1 MITGAGP
8 SGGPHVRVIKVSG
21 GSLTELTGFYAYDP
35 TFFLGGVDVAAA
47 DVTGDGIAEII
58 TGAGPSGGP
67 HVRVFA
73 FDGANLTELT
83 GFYAYDPTYF
93 LGGVHVAAADVTGD
107 GIAEIVTGAGP
118 SGGPHVKVIAFDGT
132 DLTVLASF
140 YAYDPTYFLG
150 GVHVAS
156 AETPREGEAATV
168 LAQGFRGGAVNG
180 HLVNGLALARIT
192 RSWAADL
199 ASSARVTLTRLAAS
213 WPASPPG
220 RLLPSV
226 PDAAEVRRFA
236 PMIRSPPCEA
246 SREGFS
252 ARARGSP
259 T

>member
-1 MITGAGP
+1 LLCFASRAPRMQ
-8 SGGPHVRVIKVSG
+8 R
-21 GSLTELTGFYAYDP
+21 P

-73 FDGANLTELT
+73 FDGVNLAELT
-83 GFYAYDPTYF
+83 G
-93 LGGVHVAAADVTGD
+93 
-107 GIAEIVTGAGP
+107 
-118 SGGPHVKVIAFDGT
+118 
-132 DLTVLASF
+132 F

-199 ASSARVTLTRLAAS
+199 ASSSSVTLTRLTAS
-213 WPASPPG
+213 WPAAPPR
-220 RLLPSV
+220 RLLPPV
-226 PDAAEVRRFA
+226 PDAAEVRLA

-246 SREGFS
+246 SSEGFS